1 MFKNYFKTAWRNI
14 VRNKAFSVINVM
26 GLALGLTCSLLIM
39 LWVQDERSVDAFH
52 ANEKYLYQV
61 YERNYYDGKVDA
73 GYSTQGL
80 LADELKRVVPEIQ
93 YASGFE
99 YAAPPGS
106 QSTFE
111 AGNKIAKMNGMFAG
125 ADFFSMFSYQLLQGK
140 ATTAL
145 SEPSGIAISER
156 MAEYFFGNA
165 EKATGKMIRFENK
178 DELKVTAVFEN
189 IPANSSQQFD
199 FLRSWSDFVK
209 ENDWVH
215 NWGNTDP
222 QTFVQLKPGA
232 DAAQVESKIKG
243 FIYRYK
249 EKDKSFITELALQP
263 YTEKYLHSTFKDG
276 YIDSG
281 RIEYVRLFSIIAVFI
296 LLIACI
302 NFMNLA
308 TARSAKRAKEVG
320 IRKVVGALRSALI
333 IQFVGEAVLI
343 TFFSIII
350 AIILAALLLP
360 AFNGLTGKQLVLP
373 FNEPI
378 FWTIIVG
385 LLVITGFV
393 AGSYPALFLSSL
405 KPVRV
410 LKGSLKFSWREGFFR
425 KALVVFQ
432 FTLSIFLIIGT
443 IVVYRQVNYIQTKNL
458 GYDRNNLVY
467 IPIEGDLVK
476 NYDLFKQ
483 EATANTAIV
492 NVSKMRNSPTA
503 IFHHTTSIEWPGK
516 DPNLSVSFADGVVG
530 YDFVKTMN
538 LQLQSGKDFSKD
550 FGTDSAGF
558 LLNQTAVK
566 KIGLKNAVDK
576 TITWGNHRGRVIGV
590 LKDFHFNSMHE
601 AIEPLIMRLD
611 ENWNWGTILVR
622 IKAGKTKE
630 AIADLQK
637 ICKEL
642 NPKFPFTYQFSDL
655 EYAKL
660 YTSEVVVS
668 KLANIFAFLAIFIS
682 CLGLFGL
689 ATFTAEQRTKE
700 IGVRKVLG
708 ASVPNIISLLSTN
721 FLKPVIL
728 AFFIAF
734 PVAWYVMSNW
744 LRSYAYKIDIGWW
757 MFALAG
763 LLTVCIAMLT
773 VSYQSIKAAVAN
785 PVKSLRTE

>member
-1 MFKNYFKTAWRNI
+1 MI
-14 VRNKAFSVINVM
+14 RNKAFSLINIL
-26 GLALGLTCSLLIM
+26 GLALGLACSLLIM
-39 LWVQDERSVDAFH
+39 LWVQDEKGVDGFH
-52 ANEKYLYQV
+52 ANGKYLYQV

-80 LADELKRVVPEIQ
+80 LAEELKRVIPEIQ

-99 YAAPPGS
+99 YAAPGTEN
-106 QSTFE
+106 TFE
-111 AGNKIAKMNGMFAG
+111 AGQKISKMNGLFAG
-125 ADFFSMFSYQLLQGK
+125 ADFFSMFSYSLLQGK
-140 ATTAL
+140 AAT
-145 SEPSGIAISER
+145 AISEPGSIAVSEK
-156 MAEYFFGNA
+156 MAKYFFGNTENA
-165 EKATGKMIRFENK
+165 IGKTIRFENQE
-178 DELKVTAVFEN
+178 DLKITAVFKD
-189 IPANSSQQFD
+189 IPASSSQQFD
-199 FLRSWSDFVK
+199 FLRTWSDFVK
-209 ENDWVH
+209 QNDWVH

-222 QTFVQLKPGA
+222 QTYIQLKPGA
-232 DAAQVESKIKG
+232 DAAKVESKIKD

-263 YTEKYLHSTFKDG
+263 YPEKYLHSNFKDG
-276 YIDSG
+276 YIDGG

-320 IRKVVGALRSALI
+320 IRKVVGALRSALVA
-333 IQFVGEAVLI
+333 QFVGEAVLI

-350 AIILAALLLP
+350 AIVLAALLLP
-360 AFNGLTGKQLVLP
+360 AFNTLTGKQLVLP
-373 FNEPI
+373 FNQPASW
-378 FWTIIVG
+378 FVLFG
-385 LLVITGFV
+385 LLIVTGFIS
-393 AGSYPALFLSSL
+393 GSYPALFLSSL

-410 LKGSLKFSWREGFFR
+410 LKGSLKFSWGAAFFR

-432 FTLSIFLIIGT
+432 FALSIFLIVGT
-443 IVVYRQVNYIQTKNL
+443 IVVYRQMNYIQTKNL
-458 GYDRNNLVY
+458 GYDRDNLLY

-476 NYDLFKQ
+476 NYALFKQ
-483 EATANTAIV
+483 EAASNTNILSI
-492 NVSKMRNSPTA
+492 SKMRNSPTA
-503 IFHHTTSIEWPGK
+503 IYHHNNSISWQGK
-516 DPNLSVSFADGVVG
+516 DPNLTVSFVDGIVG

-538 LQLQSGKDFSKD
+538 LQLQSGRDFSKD
-550 FGTDSAGF
+550 FSTDSIGF
-558 LLNQTAVK
+558 LLNETAVK
-566 KIGLKNAVDK
+566 KIGLKNAVGQS
-576 TITWGNHRGRVIGV
+576 ITWGRHEGKVIGV

-630 AIADLQK
+630 AIAGLQK
-637 ICKEL
+637 LCKEL

-660 YTSEVVVS
+660 YTSETVVS
-668 KLANIFAFLAIFIS
+668 KLVNIFAFLAIFIS

-708 ASVPNIISLLSTN
+708 ASASNIVALLSSN
-721 FLKPVIL
+721 FLKPIML
-728 AFFIAF
+728 AFLIAF
-734 PVAWYVMSNW
+734 PVAWYAMNNW
-744 LRSYAYKIDIGWW
+744 LQGYAYKIDIGWW

-763 LLTVCIAMLT
+763 LLTVCIALAT
-773 VSYQSIKAAVAN
+773 VSYQSIKAAIAN